1 LSGRYNLCEKLVA
14 VGAQVAGAMA
24 EAFTAPAGR
33 FHVVPDTMSDAEA
46 ALVEPLS
53 TAVHAARVAGELGD
67 RTVAVLGGGT
77 IGLLVL
83 TVVCCA
89 GAKVVAVSEPV
100 PSKRARA
107 LQVGATFTFD
117 PRTEDAV
124 HEIRDAVGG
133 HLDVVFDCV
142 ASQATTDQAI
152 QLAEKGGRIVVV
164 GVPTGNVTIPLPII
178 QDREVRIEG
187 SAMYVRRDVLEAL
200 ELMREGK
207 VAAGEFVT
215 ATFPLT
221 QAREAFELARAPD
234 SVKVHVVGS

>member
-1 LSGRYNLCEKLVA
+1 
-14 VGAQVAGAMA
+14 
-24 EAFTAPAGR
+24 
-33 FHVVPDTMSDAEA
+33 
-46 ALVEPLS
+46 
-53 TAVHAARVAGELGD
+53 
-67 RTVAVLGGGT
+67 
-77 IGLLVL
+77 
-83 TVVCCA
+83 
-89 GAKVVAVSEPV
+89 
-100 PSKRARA
+100 
-107 LQVGATFTFD
+107 
-117 PRTEDAV
+117 
-124 HEIRDAVGG
+124 VGG

-142 ASQATTDQAI
+142 ASQATTDQAV

-207 VAAGEFVT
+207 VAAGELVT
-215 ATFPLT
+215 ATFPLA